1 MKECP
6 RWRKLLYWCSLIT
19 WLVLLTL
26 EILDVFPRSWI
37 GIGALAAEILF
48 LLCRSDAYDPLDHN
62 RILKGALIVWAVI
75 LLIWGLIQP
84 EVFAKESGEADTP
97 TSEITAQQTE
107 EMLLFA
113 TEDQAFDTVAVSLSL
128 PRGWDLRQRSA
139 RKGADLRPLDLS
151 GMDVTYPVYDLY
163 DAEDRLVGALGCR
176 YYEPYEQD
184 ADSVEVVYSLLRLG
198 SVYRFDTVS
207 RYDVVRTQD
216 TGNTAVTLVVFQNG
230 AEDEPRT
237 NWGILSYDREKLCFL
252 AMELDSSCVSE
263 AEVYGIAQALCVAD

>member
-26 EILDVFPRSWI
+26 EILDVFPRSRI

-75 LLIWGLIQP
+75 LLIWGLRLP
-84 EVFAKESGEADTP
+84 EVFSKPSGEVDAP
-97 TSEITAQQTE
+97 TSEMTAQQE
-107 EMLLFA
+107 EQLLLFE
-113 TEDQAFDTVAVSLSL
+113 TEDSAFDTVAVSLSF
-128 PRGWDLRQRSA
+128 PQGWDLRQRGGEN
-139 RKGADLRPLDLS
+139 GAELRPLDLS
-151 GMDVTYPVYDLY
+151 GMDETYPVYDLY
-163 DAEDRLVGALGCR
+163 DAENRLVGAIGCR

-184 ADSVEVVYSLLRLG
+184 ADSVAVVYSLLRLG

-216 TGNTAVTLVVFQNG
+216 TGNTAVTVVIFQDG
-230 AEDEPRT
+230 ADDEPHT

-252 AMELDSSCVSE
+252 AMELNSSCVSE
-263 AEVYGIAQALCVAD
+263 AEVYRIAQTLCVAD